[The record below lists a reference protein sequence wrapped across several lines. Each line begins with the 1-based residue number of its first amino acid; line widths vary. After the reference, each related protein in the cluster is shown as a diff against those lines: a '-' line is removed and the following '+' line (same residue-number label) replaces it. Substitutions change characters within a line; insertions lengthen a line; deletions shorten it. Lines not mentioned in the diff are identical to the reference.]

1 MSVVLHFIKHAGKA
15 FVVHL
20 SCPALNVVCFDNAW
34 CDVWCVEW

>member
-20 SCPALNVVCFDNAW
+20 SCPTLNVVSKFVLTMHGVMCG
-34 CDVWCVEW
+34 V